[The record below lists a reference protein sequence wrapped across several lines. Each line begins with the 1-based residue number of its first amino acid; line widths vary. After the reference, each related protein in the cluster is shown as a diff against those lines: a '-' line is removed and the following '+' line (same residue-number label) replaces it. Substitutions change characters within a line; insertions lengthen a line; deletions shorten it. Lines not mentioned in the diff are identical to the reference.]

1 MKNNIVYTRTNR
13 DILEQ
18 SDGQKHPIGNKRHQM
33 HVVVGVSGY
42 DTVEFVDAVLSK
54 WHAECN

>member
-33 HVVVGVSGY
+33 HVVVVGVSGF
-42 DTVEFVDAVLSK
+42 DTVEFDRRSVIKVTRRM
-54 WHAECN
+54 